1 MMTIRQYYLSKLAEE
16 CCEVGQ
22 RAIKQ
27 MQFGPFESQAKG
39 PSQNKTGDAELNNL
53 QRLRKEV
60 NDLLGVLD
68 VLEDI
73 GELPRISG
81 WELLKAKNEKRR
93 KMAKYLHYSQALGNV
108 FIQNEPI
115 GLTVHDHYSTE
126 PVSDATGSSE
136 SDGCRFH
143 TRPETEAVQTYEN
156 FI

>member
-1 MMTIRQYYLSKLAEE
+1 MMTIRQYYLNKLAEE

-39 PSQNKTGDAELNNL
+39 PSQNKTGDADLNNM

-60 NDLLGVLD
+60 NDLLGVLN

-81 WELLKAKNEKRR
+81 WELLEAKNEKRR
-93 KMAKYLHYSQALGNV
+93 KMAKYLHYSQELGNV
-108 FIQNEPI
+108 EERTRPI
-115 GLTVHDHYSTE
+115 GLKIQDIYTIE
-126 PVSDATGSSE
+126 PEPDATGNQDTI
-136 SDGCRFH
+136 SDPH
-143 TRPETEAVQTYEN
+143 
-156 FI
+156 